1 MNLKLTLS
9 VAALVFNSGIYAGS
23 ATEKQA
29 LSFLDDNINNLL
41 EQSISNH
48 LDNIEVSVEGSTSG
62 KPTISILGIQPLNE
76 SKDLR
81 NTTFGQ
87 YSLNNSDGRQTL
99 NLGLAYRN
107 MSEDE
112 RWLYGIN
119 AFYDHEFPY
128 DHQRYSIGLEAR
140 SSIFE
145 FNANKYTNISD
156 WRSGEN
162 GVDESAL
169 DGHDAEVGVVL
180 PYMPNSKLYHK
191 EFKWNALNS
200 ADDLKGGTTSLELS
214 GELLMPGLT
223 LELGRT
229 NYDGTQTDK
238 NFAKVTYSKAF
249 GLQTQSKAPMFS
261 EKMYTF
267 NSMKNQRLKKVRR
280 QNKIVKQNKL
290 TGTITGN

>member
-1 MNLKLTLS
+1 
-9 VAALVFNSGIYAGS
+9 
-23 ATEKQA
+23 
-29 LSFLDDNINNLL
+29 LSFLDDNVNNLL

-48 LDNIEVSVEGSTSG
+48 LDNIEVSVEDSISG
-62 KPTISILGIQPLNE
+62 KPTISILGIQLLNE

-81 NTTFGQ
+81 NTIFGQ
-87 YSLNNSDGRQTL
+87 YSLNNFDGRQTV

-119 AFYDHEFPY
+119 AFFDHEFPY
-128 DHQRYSIGLEAR
+128 DHQRYSIGLDAR

-145 FNANKYTNISD
+145 FNANKYTSISN
-156 WRSGEN
+156 WKSGEN

-191 EFKWNALNS
+191 VFKWNGLNS

-214 GELLMPGLT
+214 GELLIPGLT

-238 NFAKVTYSKAF
+238 IFAKLTFSKTF
-249 GLQTQSKAPMFS
+249 GQDSHSQTPMFS
-261 EKMYTF
+261 KEMYAF
-267 NSMKNQRLKKVRR
+267 NSMKSQRLTKVRR

-290 TGTITGN
+290 TATITGN

>member
-9 VAALVFNSGIYAGS
+9 VAVLVFNSGIYANS
-23 ATEKQA
+23 ATEKKA
-29 LSFLDDNINNLL
+29 LSFLDDNVNNLL

-48 LDNIEVSVEGSTSG
+48 LDNIEVSVEDSISG
-62 KPTISILGIQPLNE
+62 KPTISILGIQLLNE

-81 NTTFGQ
+81 NTIFGQ
-87 YSLNNSDGRQTL
+87 YSLNNFDGRQTL

-128 DHQRYSIGLEAR
+128 DHQRYSIGLDAR

-145 FNANKYTNISD
+145 FNANKYTSISN
-156 WRSGEN
+156 WKSGEN

-191 EFKWNALNS
+191 VFKWNGLNS

-214 GELLMPGLT
+214 GELLIPGLT

-238 NFAKVTYSKAF
+238 NFAKLTFSKTF
-249 GLQTQSKAPMFS
+249 GQDSHSQTPMFS
-261 EKMYTF
+261 KEMYAF
-267 NSMKNQRLKKVRR
+267 NSMKSQRLTKVRR

-290 TGTITGN
+290 TATITGN